1 MPDLRRLRNSVFD
14 CFWPTLERSPEP
26 KPTELPIVKL
36 TSEVA
41 LEVRSRL
48 EAAVEADVDR
58 MRSIDAKLMAV
69 CSVAPI
75 CATLLVAIV
84 SFLTTQRPGT
94 FTTSSVL
101 AVVALASFV
110 IIQFVRALLAAIQGL
125 QRRGFLVP
133 TSSSLWAQIEGESV
147 DTYTLRA
154 CDDLAERLHQNRE
167 TTNEK
172 VSYMAVAHRAYLN
185 AVVGMLLAVIVL
197 SAIILSDYAST

>member
-1 MPDLRRLRNSVFD
+1 MPDLRSLRNVVVD
-14 CFWPTLERSPEP
+14 CFWPTLERSPKSKRP
-26 KPTELPIVKL
+26 ELPIVTL
-36 TSEVA
+36 SSEVA
-41 LEVRSRL
+41 PEVRSRL

-58 MRSIDAKLMAV
+58 MKSIDAKLMAV

-94 FTTSSVL
+94 FTPSSVL
-101 AVVALASFV
+101 GVVALVSFI
-110 IIQFVRALLAAIQGL
+110 IIQFIRALLAAIQGL

-133 TSSSLWAQIEGESV
+133 TSSSLWAQIDGESV
-147 DTYTLRA
+147 DAYTLRA
-154 CDDLAERLHQNRE
+154 CNDLADRLHVNRE

-172 VSYMAVAHRAYLN
+172 VSYMALAHRAYLN

-197 SAIILSDYAST
+197 SAIILSEYAAT